1 MKRIIFAFATAAM
14 LEAAI
19 SQPAGAWEPEK
30 RLASDEWSFAAAPYL
45 WLSSLHGD
53 IAAFP
58 ALPPVEVDAGF
69 REIFEN
75 LDPSLMFAGE
85 IRKGRLGLLT
95 DIIYVHLSADG
106 PTPGP
111 LFSGVEADI
120 KNFIGTFEGAYRVVD
135 TDNLDLDLLGGV
147 RVWSVRTELSF
158 SPGILAARAAENTES
173 WVDPMVGVRARVDV
187 GSGFFLT
194 AWGNVGGFGVVSDL
208 DWDIFGGVGYEW
220 NDWLSSIVGYRHLE
234 IDYDDRGFLYDVVQ
248 TGPIIG
254 AVLRF

>member
-1 MKRIIFAFATAAM
+1 MKHIIAAIAIAAM
-14 LEAAI
+14 LEAVV
-19 SQPAGAWEPEK
+19 PAPASAEPED
-30 RLASDEWSFAAAPYL
+30 RLASDKLSFAVAPYV
-45 WLSSLHGD
+45 WFASLQGD

-58 ALPPVEVDAGF
+58 ALPPVEVDASF

-75 LDPSLMFAGE
+75 LDPSLMMAGE
-85 IRKGRLGLLT
+85 IRFGRLGFLT
-95 DIIYVHLSADG
+95 DIVYVHLEADG

-111 LFSGVEADI
+111 LFSGVEADV
-120 KNFIGTFEGAYRVVD
+120 KNFIGTFEAAYRVVE
-135 TDNLDLDLLGGV
+135 TDGVDLDLLGGI

-158 SPGILAARAAENTES
+158 SPGVLAARAAENTES
-173 WVDPMVGVRARVDV
+173 WVDPIVGVRGRIDV
-187 GSGFFLT
+187 GSGFFLA

-234 IDYDDRGFLYDVVQ
+234 IDYDDGGFLYDVVQ
-248 TGPIIG
+248 TGPVIG